1 MIPTTVDTGAAALE
15 ALALAAGGG
24 HPFRLALIDAVMPG
38 QDGFWVAEQIA
49 SRPELT
55 CATIMMLTSSGR
67 FDEVA
72 RCRELRLASH
82 LCKPIDQAELLE
94 KVCEAL
100 RPAMPPPTGARAA
113 ARATALT
120 IAASPVRR
128 LKILLAEDNSVNQV
142 LAVKLLTRRGHA
154 VTVAN
159 NGLEA
164 LAALERET
172 FDLVLMDVQ
181 MPVMGGFEATA
192 AIRQRELETGARQRI
207 IAMTAHAMTGDQER
221 CIAAGMDGYLAKPID
236 SRLLF
241 AVVE

>member
-1 MIPTTVDTGAAALE
+1 
-15 ALALAAGGG
+15 
-24 HPFRLALIDAVMPG
+24 MPG
-38 QDGFWVAEQIA
+38 QDGFWVAGQIA

-67 FDEVA
+67 FGDVA
-72 RCRELRLASH
+72 RCRELRIANH
-82 LCKPIDQAELLE
+82 LCKPIDEAELLE
-94 KVCEAL
+94 KVCGAL
-100 RPAMPPPTGARAA
+100 RPAAGAA
-113 ARATALT
+113 ARATAFT
-120 IAASPVRR
+120 IASSPVRR
-128 LKILLAEDNSVNQV
+128 LKILLAEDNIVNQV
-142 LAVKLLTRRGHA
+142 LAVKLLTRRGHT

-172 FDLVLMDVQ
+172 FDLILMDVQ

-192 AIRQRELETGARQRI
+192 AIRQREMETGARQRI
-207 IAMTAHAMTGDQER
+207 IAMTAHAMTGDKER
-221 CIAAGMDGYLAKPID
+221 CVAAGMDGYLSKPID